1 MNVYIFSGL
10 GADKRAFNYLTFPT
24 HLNIFHIDWI
34 QPIKNEPIG
43 DYAKRISSGIDAA
56 KPFMLIGLSFGGMVC
71 TEIAQFLKP
80 QKVILIS
87 SVKNKIELPFYYRLV
102 GLLKLNKL
110 IPKSSSTK
118 VNFITNWLFSTENNT
133 DKALLKEIIGAS
145 NPTFTL
151 WAINEIANWKQTCN
165 DNSFIRIH
173 GSKDRILPINN
184 FKPNY
189 LIENAGHLMIVNRAE
204 VVSEVLKKVLCT
216 KY

>member
-10 GADKRAFNYLTFPT
+10 GADKRAFKYLTFPS

-34 QPIKNEPIG
+34 QPIKNESIG
-43 DYAKRISSGIDAA
+43 EYAKRISKDIDTTQ
-56 KPFMLIGLSFGGMVC
+56 PFILIGLSFGGMVC
-71 TEIAQFLKP
+71 TEIAQFLNP

-87 SVKNKIELPFYYRLV
+87 SVKNKFELPFYYRLI
-102 GLLKLNKL
+102 GFLKLNKL

-118 VNFITNWLFSTENNT
+118 VNFITNWLFSTENDI
-133 DKALLKEIIGAS
+133 DKALLKEIICAS
-145 NPTFTL
+145 NPTFTF

-189 LIENAGHLMIVNRAE
+189 LTKIAGHLMIVNRADA
-204 VVSEVLKKVLCT
+204 VSKILKKVLST
-216 KY
+216 EY